1 MVLKCYLSLTEL
13 TILLRWPVSV
23 AVTEKVK
30 GFPLLLQSCKKSQ
43 SNGVLSPVLRCYLD
57 PFLDSQ
63 RSECLSLVEQALWGW
78 KPTQLF
84 HGIMDSRPTFRA
96 EWYCILETPTTPCLS
111 FTGFLFFAMPKWQRK
126 SQRQAEAME
135 VWISLKVPR
144 IKPKLR
150 PSLVCYIP

>member
-1 MVLKCYLSLTEL
+1 MEDALSTGRVMKRKEKRRKRNFSDFNRDTLKKMVLKCYLSLTEL
-13 TILLRWPVSV
+13 TILSRWPVSV

-30 GFPLLLQSCKKSQ
+30 GFSLLLQSCKKSQ
-43 SNGVLSPVLRCYLD
+43 SNGVRSSVLRCYLG

-96 EWYCILETPTTPCLS
+96 EWYCVLETPTTPCLR
-111 FTGFLFFAMPKWQRK
+111 FTRFLFFTMPK
-126 SQRQAEAME
+126 
-135 VWISLKVPR
+135 
-144 IKPKLR
+144 
-150 PSLVCYIP
+150 